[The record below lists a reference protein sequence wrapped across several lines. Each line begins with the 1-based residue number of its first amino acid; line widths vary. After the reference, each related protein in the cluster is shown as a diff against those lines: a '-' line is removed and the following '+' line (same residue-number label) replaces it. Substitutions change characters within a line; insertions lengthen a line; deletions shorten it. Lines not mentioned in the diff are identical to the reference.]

1 MTDDAKK
8 SDDKTGDE
16 QGGASILGSRRPDR
30 DPSYASYSQLLH
42 ELKNPVHNTGT
53 SQRQFFDE
61 EGLMTADELDAKLG
75 QNKAEVSAIASDMRR
90 EMAEWREKNNAQL
103 AELTIAI
110 NALSSKVDGKM
121 DSIDGDIKSINGKFE
136 GLQGQINGINTAISG
151 IQSGITTKLAL
162 FGAFITLV
170 VALPGLM
177 ALFKDSP
184 PPQNSSPQPIIIQV
198 PQQQLP
204 LMQQQ
209 RQDSLAPK
217 PQQPANQN
225 NN

>member
-8 SDDKTGDE
+8 SDDKSSDE
-16 QGGASILGSRRPDR
+16 QGGASFLGSRLPDR
-30 DPSYASYSQLLH
+30 TLSNASFSQLLH
-42 ELKNPVHNTGT
+42 DLKNPGHNTGT

-61 EGLMTADELDAKLG
+61 GELMTADELDAKLC
-75 QNKAEVSAIASDMRR
+75 QSKAEVSAIASEMRR
-90 EMAEWREKNNAQL
+90 EMAEWREKNNSQL

-110 NALSSKVDGKM
+110 NSLSAKVDGKM
-121 DSIDGDIKSINGKFE
+121 DSIDGDVKSINGKFE
-136 GLQGQINGINTAISG
+136 GFQGQINGINTAISG

-177 ALFKDSP
+177 ALFKNSP
-184 PPQNSSPQPIIIQV
+184 PPQNSSPPPIIIQV

-209 RQDSLAPK
+209 SQDPLAPK